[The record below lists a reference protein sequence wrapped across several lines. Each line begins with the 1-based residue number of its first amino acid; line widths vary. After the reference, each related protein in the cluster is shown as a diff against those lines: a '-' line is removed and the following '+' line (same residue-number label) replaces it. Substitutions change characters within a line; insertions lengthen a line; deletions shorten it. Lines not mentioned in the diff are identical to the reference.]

1 MAGRS
6 LPVMPAVTDSL
17 FYDSEEESSEDSESE
32 YSEEEELVNDTEG
45 DIN

>member
-6 LPVMPAVTDSL
+6 LPAVTDSL
-17 FYDSEEESSEDSESE
+17 FYESEEESSEDSESE

>member
-6 LPVMPAVTDSL
+6 LPAMPAVTDSL
-17 FYDSEEESSEDSESE
+17 FYESEEESSEDSESE
-32 YSEEEELVNDTEG
+32 YSEELVNDTEG